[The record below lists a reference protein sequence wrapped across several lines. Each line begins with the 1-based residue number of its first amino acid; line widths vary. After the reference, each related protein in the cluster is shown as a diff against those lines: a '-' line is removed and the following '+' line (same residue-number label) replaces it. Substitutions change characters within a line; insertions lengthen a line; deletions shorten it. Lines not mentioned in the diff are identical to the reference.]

1 MSEFNVKG
9 TIKTILP
16 TETGVAKS
24 SGKEWSKLNFIVV
37 NNDGYEGKEKIY
49 CFQIFGQERV
59 DNFLKFNSE
68 GAEVDVKFDIQVNE
82 YNGKYFTNLS
92 AFHVAS
98 GERVEQATYTPPQP
112 IEQPKHVNVDDVGLD
127 DLPF

>member
-9 TIKTILP
+9 KIQTILP

-24 SGKEWSKLNFIVV
+24 SGKEWSKLNFIVS
-37 NNDGYEGKEKIY
+37 NNGGYEGREQIY
-49 CFQIFGQERV
+49 CFQIFGAERV
-59 DNFLKFNSE
+59 EKFLKFNSE

-98 GERVEQATYTPPQP
+98 GERVEQSHQTPAPEEEDSE
-112 IEQPKHVNVDDVGLD
+112 I
-127 DLPF
+127 LPF